1 MKVYRWAGTCGN
13 LAEAWFQRTQESFVL
28 LCWSFSAWPR
38 SPFTTRPCLLKSSW
52 TNVTFQSLL
61 FCGAWCLPSLCFSQE
76 HSHLPESPSLSVH
89 PFTQP
94 PPRCGLHVFYVDSY
108 TMSSNRTGPGPRW
121 DWNLWKEQDLSFT
134 SSETLG
140 RLLIPP
146 RLQFSSWIQWN

>member
-13 LAEAWFQRTQESFVL
+13 LAEHDFREHKKAFVL
-28 LCWSFSAWPR
+28 LCLVLFCMTWG
-38 SPFTTRPCLLKSSW
+38 PFTTRPCLLKSSW

-76 HSHLPESPSLSVH
+76 HSHLPKSPSLSVH

-108 TMSSNRTGPGPRW
+108 DEVLTEPALDPDGTGVCEKNKIHHSLALG
-121 DWNLWKEQDLSFT
+121 LEQTLTLS
-134 SSETLG
+134 
-140 RLLIPP
+140 P
-146 RLQFSSWIQWN
+146 